1 MIPAIYL
8 GLAPGYRYDLET
20 VKLDSVDPAMEP
32 GIKYELSIEF
42 EDFFKQCTGSE
53 PWSVQRAWAR
63 RVLSGYSF
71 AAIAPT
77 GVGKTVFGIVMALF
91 KAEKGGK
98 SLIIV
103 PTSLL
108 VHQALE
114 RAEWYMKRRD
124 LNLQVIAYSSR
135 HTRKEREETIKKIR
149 NGAFHI
155 LIVTNQFLARRH
167 EILKTNEFSFI
178 FVDDV
183 DSLLKNSRNVDRL
196 LELLGFTREEIMEAL
211 RKPGIRQSSLEK
223 VLMLSTATGRPGPR
237 TILFRR
243 LLSFDIGVLR
253 AANLRNISDIAV
265 PQLSLKA
272 LTEIVKKMGCGGLVF
287 ARNIEQGKT
296 IARTLSMAGFKAKL
310 VEGSDPEAIEKF
322 KSGEYCVLVG
332 VAKPYGVLVRGID
345 LPETVRYC
353 IFYEVPRY
361 EVAIDSL
368 KNQSSRLLSYLLLA
382 IGEKALAAKLLRD
395 EGKYRS
401 QAEKKIIEA
410 VRGKEVNKTIPII
423 YRDGKPVVCLP
434 DISTYIQG
442 SGRTSRLYP
451 GGMSKGASFL
461 MDKEELLAPFI
472 KRASAREIEFN
483 YMEYVNLETLK
494 REIDQDRRKII
505 ELKGKVEAESL
516 VKPLLFIVE
525 SPNKAR
531 TISKFFGK
539 PGRRIIEGIPV
550 YEFTTGNLIVTVI
563 ATGGHI
569 VDLTTSKGYHG
580 VLLKNGYTPVYT
592 TLKRCGKCNTQFIDG
607 DRCPRCGSTDV
618 FDARKIIS
626 LLRRLAF
633 EMGSVYIGTDPDVEG
648 EKIAWDVSNL
658 IHGFA
663 RQIMRAEFHEVTRR
677 AILQALEKPRELS
690 FERVKAQ
697 IVRRIED
704 RWIGFELSQEL
715 QRRFRNKN
723 LSAGRA
729 QTPALGWI
737 LERYRLAKQLEVQT
751 VVTSGQLQ
759 LRIKGKHG
767 DEGETKIYVEVLGEE
782 EESLPPPPP
791 FTTSEM
797 LREASRI
804 LRMPATRTM
813 AIAQNLFEAGLITYH
828 RTDSTRVS
836 DAGLRIAKT
845 YLGGRFKPRRWHM
858 PGAHECIRPTKPL
871 SPQELVSLLREGVI
885 KTPVKLKPEH
895 IKLYSLIFK
904 RFIASQ
910 DRQVKI
916 VRQKAR
922 VKALGETIEVDRIV
936 EVKSRGWIENYPYL
950 YRVLPRLAEG
960 ASTARVKHV
969 KVRKAN
975 PYTQGELI
983 SLMKQKGIGRPST
996 YAVIISKILQ
1006 RKYVRDINGYLIPT
1020 RTGYIIYNYLV
1031 KKYPDLISEE
1041 RTRNLE
1047 EKMEMVESG
1056 DENYQKIIDEL
1067 YHEIKTKLKRGP

>member
-8 GLAPGYRYDLET
+8 GLAPGYKYDLET
-20 VKLDSVDPAMEP
+20 TKLDGVDPAIEP
-32 GIKYELSIEF
+32 EIKYKLSIEF

-71 AAIAPT
+71 AAVAPT
-77 GVGKTVFGIVMALF
+77 GVGKTVFGIVMSLF
-91 KAEKGGK
+91 KAQKGGK

-114 RAEWYMKRRD
+114 KAESYIERKN
-124 LNLQVIAYSSR
+124 LNVQVIAYSSR
-135 HTRKEREETIKKIR
+135 YTRKERIKTLEKIK
-149 NGAFHI
+149 NGSFHI
-155 LIVTNQFLARRH
+155 LIVTNQFLARRY
-167 EILKTNEFSFI
+167 EALKGNDFSFI

-183 DSLLKNSRNVDRL
+183 DSLLKSSKNVDRL
-196 LELLGFTREEIMEAL
+196 LELLGFTKEEIMEAL
-211 RKPGIRQSSLEK
+211 RKPGIRQHSLRK
-223 VLMLSTATGRPGPR
+223 VLMLSTATGKPGPR

-243 LLSFDIGVLR
+243 LLSFDIGILR

-265 PQLSLKA
+265 PQLSLET
-272 LTEIVKKMGCGGLVF
+272 LTNIVRKMGSGGLVF
-287 ARNIEQGKT
+287 TRSTEQGK
-296 IARTLSMAGFKAKL
+296 IVAEQLNRAGFKAKL
-310 VEGSDPEAIEKF
+310 VEGSDPEAVEKF
-322 KSGEYCVLVG
+322 KNGEYWILVG
-332 VAKPYGVLVRGID
+332 AAKPYGALVRGID

-361 EVAIDSL
+361 EITLDNL
-368 KNQSSRLLSYLLLA
+368 KDQSVKLLSYLLLA
-382 IGEKALAAKLLRD
+382 IGERTLAVKLLR
-395 EGKYRS
+395 EGEKYREE
-401 QAEKKIIEA
+401 AEKKIIEG
-410 VRGKEVNKTIPII
+410 VRNKTVNKTIPLISRNGKQII
-423 YRDGKPVVCLP
+423 CLP

-461 MDKEELLAPFI
+461 IDKEELLIPFI
-472 KRASAREIEFN
+472 KRASAREMEFN
-483 YMEYVNLETLK
+483 YLEYVDLENLK
-494 REIDQDRRKII
+494 KEIDEDRRRIS
-505 ELKGKVEAESL
+505 ELKGRVEAESL

-525 SPNKAR
+525 SPNKAK

-539 PGRRIIEGIPV
+539 PGRRIIDGIPV
-550 YEFTTGNLIVTVI
+550 YEFSTGNLIVTVI

-569 VDLTTSKGYHG
+569 VDLTTTRGYHG
-580 VLLKNGYTPVYT
+580 VLLKDGYVPVFT
-592 TLKRCGKCNTQFIDG
+592 TLKRCRKCNTQFTDG
-607 DRCPRCGSTDV
+607 KICPICGSTEII
-618 FDARKIIS
+618 DARKIIS

-633 EMGSVYIGTDPDVEG
+633 ETGSVYIGTDPDVEG
-648 EKIAWDVSNL
+648 EKIAWDISNL
-658 IHGFA
+658 IRGFA
-663 RQIMRAEFHEVTRR
+663 GHVMRAEFHEVTRR
-677 AILQALEKPRELS
+677 AILQALQKPKELS

-697 IVRRIED
+697 IIRRIED

-715 QRRFRNKN
+715 QRRFHNKN

-729 QTPALGWI
+729 QTPTLGWI
-737 LERYRLAKQLEVQT
+737 LERYRLAKQREIQT
-751 VVTSGQLQ
+751 VITSENLQ

-767 DEGETKIYVEVLGEE
+767 NEGRTEIYIEVVGEE
-782 EESLPPPPP
+782 EGSLPPPPP

-797 LREASRI
+797 LKEASRI
-804 LRMPATRTM
+804 LRMPAARTM
-813 AIAQNLFEAGLITYH
+813 AIAQNLFESGLITYH

-845 YLGGRFKPRRWHM
+845 YLGGRFTQRKWHM
-858 PGAHECIRPTKPL
+858 QGAHECIRPTKPL
-871 SPQELVSLLREGVI
+871 SPQELISLLREGVI
-885 KTPVKLKPEH
+885 KTPVRLKSDH

-910 DRQVKI
+910 DKTVKI
-916 VRQKAR
+916 IKQKAR
-922 VKALGETIEVDRIV
+922 VKALGETFEVERLV
-936 EVKSRGWIENYPYL
+936 EIKSKGWIANYPYL
-950 YRVLPRLAEG
+950 YKVQPRLHEG
-960 ASTARVKHV
+960 PSTAMVKHV
-969 KVRKAN
+969 KVRKAY

-1006 RKYVRDINGYLIPT
+1006 RRYARDVKGYLIPT

-1041 RTRNLE
+1041 RTRSLE

-1056 DENYQKIIDEL
+1056 VEDYQKIIDEL
-1067 YHEIKTKLKRGP
+1067 YHEIKSKTRT